1 MWAIDERSGK
11 ELVPNMELKR
21 WHLRDAPFDVLKNL
35 TEVILRIPLPVMLGA
50 ASYLRTREKY
60 LYHIDPCRF
69 ACNDDGF
76 NFSEFS
82 NIRRRAP

>member
-1 MWAIDERSGK
+1 M
-11 ELVPNMELKR
+11 
-21 WHLRDAPFDVLKNL
+21 
-35 TEVILRIPLPVMLGA
+35 PLQVMLGA